1 MSRRTGPRPIQAAER
16 LHLSRRRGF
25 VAAPR
30 RRKPGEPRLIGFVYI
45 LPAFALYALFVLL
58 PAIDGAWISF
68 FHWDGISLATW
79 AGIDNYVAAIGDP
92 VVQASFVHAFVLILF
107 YAVGPVCLGLL
118 VTAALSRRPIHGLTA
133 FRTIV
138 FVPQVLAAVVIGVAW
153 QWMYDP
159 RGPVNALL
167 TAVGLDGLTHAWLG
181 DFGLALPAVGVVG
194 TWLTTGLCAVL
205 FIAGV
210 QQIPADRYDAA
221 RVDGAGPVQE
231 FFAVTLP
238 GLRNEIVVA
247 LLLTVIAA
255 LRAFDII
262 FVTTKGGP
270 GIETYVPTLVIYKRA
285 FQSGEVGSAAAIA
298 AILTALVLL
307 VSVGIRRLEEER
319 EG

>member
-1 MSRRTGPRPIQAAER
+1 LLP
-16 LHLSRRRGF
+16 SRRRGA
-25 VAAPR
+25 VAASR

-45 LPAFALYALFVLL
+45 LPAFGLYALFVLV
-58 PAIDGAWISF
+58 PAIYGAWISF
-68 FHWDGISLATW
+68 FHWDGVSVATW
-79 AGIDNYVAAIGDP
+79 AGIDNYVAALGDP
-92 VVQASFVHAFVLILF
+92 VVQASFLHAFILILF
-107 YAVGPVCLGLL
+107 YAIAPVCLGLL
-118 VTAALSRRPIHGLTA
+118 VTAALSRRPIRGLTA

-159 RGPVNALL
+159 RGPVNAAL

-181 DFGLALPAVGVVG
+181 DFGLALPAVGVIG
-194 TWLTTGLCAVL
+194 TWVTAGLCAVL

-210 QQIPADRYDAA
+210 QQIPTDRYDAA

-307 VSVGIRRLEEER
+307 VSVGIRRLEGER